1 MEEFAH
7 DFLFLRSA
15 DSDGKAHGGFQ
26 WPTVAGEMVTA
37 PDWNPEPICGG
48 GLHGLA
54 EGVGDWGLLKT
65 PSDSTALWYVCGAI
79 RSEAVTVDDL
89 KIKVPRC
96 RVLYVG
102 SFAGAMDLISPRMT
116 DEVMRLTADRRRLS
130 GDSGAASNSGDRGA
144 ASNSGDSGAASNSG
158 DSGAASNS
166 GDSGAASNSGG
177 RGAASNSGY
186 CGAASNSGD
195 RGAASN
201 SGEYGAASNSGGR
214 GAASNSGDSGAASN
228 SGYCGAASSV
238 GKHGVALSHGFQ
250 SIGMVTDSNLLILVE
265 RCGETGAI
273 LHHFAAMCGT
283 KNVKP
288 NVWYMLTGGK
298 LTEVNP

>member
-158 DSGAASNS
+158 
-166 GDSGAASNSGG
+166 
-177 RGAASNSGY
+177 
-186 CGAASNSGD
+186 
-195 RGAASN
+195 
-201 SGEYGAASNSGGR
+201 
-214 GAASNSGDSGAASN
+214 
-228 SGYCGAASSV
+228 YCGAASSV